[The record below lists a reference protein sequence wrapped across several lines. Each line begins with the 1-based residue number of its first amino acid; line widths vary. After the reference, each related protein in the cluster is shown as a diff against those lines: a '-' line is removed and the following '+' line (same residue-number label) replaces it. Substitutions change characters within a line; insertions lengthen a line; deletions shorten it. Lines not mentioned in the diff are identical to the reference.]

1 MAGLRSGVAE
11 TLLLLRTWE
20 LGGRTRSMKVVCGY
34 DPGQW
39 HRERFAGWMDEGAQV
54 VVSPEEDVAKFAS
67 DLRDAEVLLHIL
79 RPVTEEVL
87 AGAPRLSLVQKIGVG
102 VDTIDLDAAR
112 RRGVAVANMPGA
124 NTQAVAE
131 AALALMLAALR
142 NLAGLDRACR
152 AGNGWSPEGEARARR
167 NTSGE
172 LRGRTVGLVGA
183 GAVASRL
190 VGPLRAL
197 GARVIYADRSERPG
211 LGIERRDLDDLLEAS
226 DIVSLHLPLT
236 PETEGLIDRR
246 ALARVKPG
254 AILVNTA
261 RGGLVEESA
270 LVEALT
276 SGRLLAAGL
285 DVLAEEPPP
294 PDHPLLSLDNVVLTP
309 HVAWLTQET
318 LTRSFDIALENV
330 RRLRDGRDLLFRVA

>member
-1 MAGLRSGVAE
+1 MS
-11 TLLLLRTWE
+11 
-20 LGGRTRSMKVVCGY
+20 S
-34 DPGQW
+34 
-39 HRERFAGWMDEGAQV
+39 
-54 VVSPEEDVAKFAS
+54 EEDVAKFAS

-87 AGAPRLSLVQKIGVG
+87 TGAPRLRLVQKMGVG
-102 VDTIDLDAAR
+102 VDTIDLEATR
-112 RRGVAVANMPGA
+112 RRGVAVANMPGT

-131 AALALMLAALR
+131 AALMLMLATLR
-142 NLAGLDRACR
+142 NLPGLDRECR
-152 AGNGWSPEGEARARR
+152 VGNGWTPEQEARERR
-167 NTSGE
+167 NTLGE
-172 LRGRTVGLVGA
+172 LCGRTVGLVGA

-190 VGPLRAL
+190 VRPLEGL
-197 GARVIYADRSERPG
+197 GTHVIYADRRERPN
-211 LGIERRDLDDLLEAS
+211 LGIERHDLDDLLEAS

-246 ALARVKPG
+246 ALARMKP
-254 AILVNTA
+254 AAVLINTA
-261 RGGLVEESA
+261 RGGLVEETA

-318 LTRSFDIALENV
+318 LSRSFDVALENI
-330 RRLRDGRDLLFRVA
+330 RRLRDGQDLLFRVA

>member
-1 MAGLRSGVAE
+1 
-11 TLLLLRTWE
+11 
-20 LGGRTRSMKVVCGY
+20 MKVVCGY
-34 DPGQW
+34 DPGEPLRSRLAW
-39 HRERFAGWMDEGAQV
+39 WADEGAQV
-54 VVSPEEDVAKFAS
+54 VVSPEVDVARFAG

-79 RPVTEEVL
+79 KPVTEEVL
-87 AGAPRLSLVQKIGVG
+87 AGAPRLRLVQKIGVG

-112 RRGVAVANMPGA
+112 RRGVAVANMPGT

-131 AALALMLAALR
+131 SALMLMLAALR
-142 NLAGLDRACR
+142 NLPGLDRACR
-152 AGNGWSPEGEARARR
+152 TENVWSPEGAARERR
-167 NTSGE
+167 NTLGE
-172 LRGRTVGLVGA
+172 LCGRTVGLVGA

-197 GARVIYADRSERPG
+197 GARVIYADRRERPE
-211 LGIERRDLDDLLEAS
+211 LEAERHDLDDLLGAS
-226 DIVSLHLPLT
+226 DVVSLHLPLT

-246 ALARVKPG
+246 TLARMKPG

-261 RGGLVEESA
+261 RGGLVDETA
-270 LVEALT
+270 LVETLT

-318 LTRSFDIALENV
+318 LKRSFDVALENV
-330 RRLRDGRDLLFRVA
+330 RRLRDGRDLLFRMA

>member
-1 MAGLRSGVAE
+1 
-11 TLLLLRTWE
+11 
-20 LGGRTRSMKVVCGY
+20 MKVVCGY
-34 DPGQW
+34 DSGES
-39 HRERFAGWMDEGAQV
+39 HRARFAGWADEGAQV
-54 VVSPEEDVAKFAS
+54 VVSPEEDVAKFSS
-67 DLRDAEVLLHIL
+67 DLRDAKVLLHIL

-87 AGAPRLSLVQKIGVG
+87 ADAPRLRLVQKIGVG
-102 VDTIDLDAAR
+102 VDTIDIEAAR
-112 RRGVAVANMPGA
+112 RRGVAVANMPGT

-142 NLAGLDRACR
+142 NLASLDRACR

-167 NTSGE
+167 TTLGE
-172 LRGRTVGLVGA
+172 LCGRTVGLVGA

-197 GARVIYADRSERPG
+197 GARVIYTDRRERPS
-211 LGIERRDLDDLLEAS
+211 LGIERRDLDDLLAAS

-236 PETEGLIDRR
+236 PKTEGLIDRR

-261 RGGLVEESA
+261 RGGLVKETA

-318 LTRSFDIALENV
+318 LTRSFDVALENI

>member
-1 MAGLRSGVAE
+1 
-11 TLLLLRTWE
+11 
-20 LGGRTRSMKVVCGY
+20 MKVVCGY
-34 DPGQW
+34 DPGGSL
-39 HRERFAGWMDEGAQV
+39 RARFAGLADEGAQV
-54 VVSPEEDVAKFAS
+54 VVSPEENVAKFAS
-67 DLRDAEVLLHIL
+67 DLRVAEVLLHIL

-87 AGAPRLSLVQKIGVG
+87 AGAPRLRVVQKIGVG
-102 VDTIDLDAAR
+102 VDTIDLEAAR
-112 RRGVAVANMPGA
+112 RRGVAVANMPGT

-131 AALALMLAALR
+131 AALMLMMAALR
-142 NLAGLDRACR
+142 NLPGLDRACR
-152 AGNGWSPEGEARARR
+152 TENGWSPEGETRERLNAL
-167 NTSGE
+167 GE
-172 LRGRTVGLVGA
+172 LCGRTVGLVGA

-197 GARVIYADRSERPG
+197 GARVIYADRRERPD
-211 LGIERRDLDDLLEAS
+211 LGTERRDLDDLLEAS
-226 DIVSLHLPLT
+226 DVVSLHRPLT
-236 PETEGLIDRR
+236 PETEGFIDRR
-246 ALARVKPG
+246 ALARMKPG

-261 RGGLVEESA
+261 RGGLVEDSA

-318 LTRSFDIALENV
+318 LTRSFEVALENV

>member
-1 MAGLRSGVAE
+1 
-11 TLLLLRTWE
+11 
-20 LGGRTRSMKVVCGY
+20 MKVVCGY
-34 DPGQW
+34 DPGEPYRPW
-39 HRERFAGWMDEGAQV
+39 FGGWADEGALV

-87 AGAPRLSLVQKIGVG
+87 RGAPRLRLVQKIGVG
-102 VDTIDLDAAR
+102 VDTINLEAAQ
-112 RRGVAVANMPGA
+112 RRGVAVANMPGT

-131 AALALMLAALR
+131 AALMLMLAALR
-142 NLAGLDRACR
+142 NLPGLDRECR
-152 AGNGWSPEGEARARR
+152 VGNGWTPEQEAQERR
-167 NTSGE
+167 NTLGE
-172 LRGRTVGLVGA
+172 LCGRTVGLVGA

-190 VGPLRAL
+190 VGPLEGL
-197 GARVIYADRSERPG
+197 GARVIYTDRRERPN
-211 LGIERRDLDDLLEAS
+211 LGIERHDLDYLLEAS
-226 DIVSLHLPLT
+226 DVVSLHLPLT
-236 PETEGLIDRR
+236 PETEGLIDQR
-246 ALARVKPG
+246 ALARMKP
-254 AILVNTA
+254 AAVLINTA
-261 RGGLVEESA
+261 RGGLVEETA

-318 LTRSFDIALENV
+318 LSRSFDVTLENI

>member
-1 MAGLRSGVAE
+1 
-11 TLLLLRTWE
+11 
-20 LGGRTRSMKVVCGY
+20 MKVVCGY
-34 DPGQW
+34 DPGEPYGPW
-39 HRERFAGWMDEGAQV
+39 FAGWADEGALV

-67 DLRDAEVLLHIL
+67 NLRDAEVLLHIL

-87 AGAPRLSLVQKIGVG
+87 AGAPRLRLVQKIGVG
-102 VDTIDLDAAR
+102 VDTIDLEAAR
-112 RRGVAVANMPGA
+112 RRGVAVANMPGT

-131 AALALMLAALR
+131 AALMLMLAALR
-142 NLAGLDRACR
+142 NLPGLDRECR
-152 AGNGWSPEGEARARR
+152 VGNGWTPEQEARERR
-167 NTSGE
+167 NTLGE
-172 LRGRTVGLVGA
+172 LCGRTVGLVGA

-190 VGPLRAL
+190 VRPLEGL
-197 GARVIYADRSERPG
+197 GAHVIYADRRERPN
-211 LGIERRDLDDLLEAS
+211 LGIERHDLGDLLEAS

-246 ALARVKPG
+246 ALARMKP
-254 AILVNTA
+254 AAVLINTA
-261 RGGLVEESA
+261 RGGLVEETA

-318 LTRSFDIALENV
+318 LSRSFDVALENI
-330 RRLRDGRDLLFRVA
+330 RRLRDGRGLLFRVA

>member
-1 MAGLRSGVAE
+1 
-11 TLLLLRTWE
+11 
-20 LGGRTRSMKVVCGY
+20 MKVVCGY
-34 DPGQW
+34 DPGEPYRPW
-39 HRERFAGWMDEGAQV
+39 FGGWADEGALV

-87 AGAPRLSLVQKIGVG
+87 RGAPRLRLVQKIGVG
-102 VDTIDLDAAR
+102 VDTINLEAAQ
-112 RRGVAVANMPGA
+112 RRGVAVANMPGT

-131 AALALMLAALR
+131 AALMLMLAALR
-142 NLAGLDRACR
+142 NLPGLDRECR
-152 AGNGWSPEGEARARR
+152 VGNGWTPEQEAQERR
-167 NTSGE
+167 NTLGE
-172 LRGRTVGLVGA
+172 LCGRTVGLMDA

-190 VGPLRAL
+190 VGPLEDL
-197 GARVIYADRSERPG
+197 GPRVIYTDRRERPN
-211 LGIERRDLDDLLEAS
+211 LGIERHDLDYLLEAS
-226 DIVSLHLPLT
+226 DVVSLHLPLT
-236 PETEGLIDRR
+236 PETEGLIDQR
-246 ALARVKPG
+246 ALARMKP
-254 AILVNTA
+254 AAVLINTA
-261 RGGLVEESA
+261 RGGLVEETA

-318 LTRSFDIALENV
+318 LSRSFDVALENI

>member
-1 MAGLRSGVAE
+1 
-11 TLLLLRTWE
+11 
-20 LGGRTRSMKVVCGY
+20 MKVVCGY
-34 DPGQW
+34 DPGEPYGPW
-39 HRERFAGWMDEGAQV
+39 FAGWADEGALV

-67 DLRDAEVLLHIL
+67 NLREAEVLLHIL

-87 AGAPRLSLVQKIGVG
+87 AGAPRLRLVQKIGVG
-102 VDTIDLDAAR
+102 VDTIDLEAAR
-112 RRGVAVANMPGA
+112 QRGVAVANMPGT

-131 AALALMLAALR
+131 AALMLMLAALR
-142 NLAGLDRACR
+142 NLPGLDRECR
-152 AGNGWSPEGEARARR
+152 VGNGWTPEQEARERR
-167 NTSGE
+167 NTLGE
-172 LRGRTVGLVGA
+172 LCGRTVGLVGA

-190 VGPLRAL
+190 VRPLEGL
-197 GARVIYADRSERPG
+197 GAHVIYADRRERPN
-211 LGIERRDLDDLLEAS
+211 LGIERHDLDDLLEAS

-246 ALARVKPG
+246 ALARMKP
-254 AILVNTA
+254 AAVLINTA
-261 RGGLVEESA
+261 RGGLVEETA

-318 LTRSFDIALENV
+318 LSRSFDVALENI
-330 RRLRDGRDLLFRVA
+330 RRLRDGRGLLFRVA